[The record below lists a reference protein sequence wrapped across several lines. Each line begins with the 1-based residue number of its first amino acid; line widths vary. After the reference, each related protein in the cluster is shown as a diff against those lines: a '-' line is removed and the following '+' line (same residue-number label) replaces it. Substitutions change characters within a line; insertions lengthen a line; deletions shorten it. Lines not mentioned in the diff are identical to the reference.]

1 MSNFVWLLT
10 AAILLQILDVLS
22 FLLAYQRYG
31 ITGELNPIAVYLYSL
46 GGLPMA
52 LAPKAAGVVV
62 VTLALIWLHKRNESA
77 AFMGALAMALAG
89 IIGFLLNSVSFI
101 L

>member
-1 MSNFVWLLT
+1 
-10 AAILLQILDVLS
+10 
-22 FLLAYQRYG
+22 
-31 ITGELNPIAVYLYSL
+31 
-46 GGLPMA
+46 MA